1 MKNLVLLG
9 AGHAHVHLLSTLASQ
24 PWPGVQITLIAPYP
38 RLLYPDMV
46 PGFVAGHYALDKCVI
61 PLEPLLKNTGIR
73 WLAQSATALDANAR
87 SLTLDDG
94 STLDFDWLS
103 VNTEPVQD
111 RQQIEQLMPGA
122 REYGLFVQPTEAFGA
137 LWPRVTELAQS
148 RALRVAVIGGSAM
161 GIELAMAIRHRLP
174 TSSVTLVTEGASV
187 AAYDTSAVQQRVVQ
201 ALKQRNITVLADQ
214 AVSIQAGEISLTSG
228 ARLACDIP
236 VIASGAQAPA
246 WLAGSGLALDAQG
259 FMAVDACQR
268 ATSHANV
275 FAAGDISTRVDQPLA
290 HSGVFALRTGPALT
304 QNLAA
309 VVAGLAP
316 QSHAAS
322 KFTLNLLSCGD
333 EEAIASWGRYCV
345 QGHWVWLLKDW
356 IDRSFIKRYR
366 KD

>member
-46 PGFVAGHYALDKCVI
+46 PGFVAGHYVLDKCVI

-73 WLAQSATALDANAR
+73 WLTQSATALNANAR

-94 STLDFDWLS
+94 STLNFDWLS

-111 RQQIEQLMPGA
+111 RQQIEQRMPGA

-148 RALRVAVIGGSAM
+148 RALRVAVIGDSAM

-187 AAYDTSAVQQRVVQ
+187 ADHDTSAVQQRVVQ

-214 AVSIQAGEISLTSG
+214 AVSIQAGEVSLTSG

-246 WLAGSGLALDAQG
+246 WLTGSGLALDAQG

-268 ATSHANV
+268 STSHANV
-275 FAAGDISTRVDQPLA
+275 FAAGDISTRVDQPLT
-290 HSGVFALRTGPALT
+290 HSGVFALRTGPALA

-309 VVAGLAP
+309 VVAGLEPRPHAP
-316 QSHAAS
+316 S

-333 EEAIASWGRYCV
+333 EEAIASWGPYSV
-345 QGHWVWLLKDW
+345 QGRWVWLLKDW